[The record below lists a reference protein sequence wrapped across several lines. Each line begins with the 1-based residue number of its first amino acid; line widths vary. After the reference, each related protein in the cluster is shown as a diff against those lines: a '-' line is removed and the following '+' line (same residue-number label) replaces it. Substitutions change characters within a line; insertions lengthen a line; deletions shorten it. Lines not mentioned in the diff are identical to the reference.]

1 MNGKKDSSH
10 TNNLLEGLYGM
21 LKNNGETPL
30 MEKAESKAQQ
40 GLMGAAYAAKKG
52 DKPAS
57 PKIANIA
64 KSMSTKSLKDFA
76 STTQKGLPD
85 KVTNECACDK
95 MTDEELE
102 IFNRHKVG
110 KRGGRGQ
117 ANNPWNS
124 LKKSGRGFKGRVHKE
139 DAEVDECAGVGTI
152 TKQNSTV
159 DVNKNTPKK
168 NLAAFKLEEALQDM
182 YNDLTSQINL
192 KEADT
197 NASTADMPEDHVS
210 SLKGRISMPGL
221 SQNKSNGNAY
231 LQYRMGIAMAGAP
244 DFPTKAAGAVA
255 GDPLLSTYTDAELEI
270 VNFAAKQVGA
280 GEMVRLGANRSEE
293 VPGVHT
299 ISPIAQITKNRYGI

>member
-1 MNGKKDSSH
+1 MNDKGSSH
-10 TNNLLEGLYGM
+10 INNLLEGLYGM

-30 MEKAESKAQQ
+30 MEQAASKKQL

-52 DKPAS
+52 DKPGS
-57 PKIANIA
+57 PKIVNIA
-64 KSMSTKSLKDFA
+64 KSMSSKSLKDFA
-76 STTQKGLPD
+76 STKQKGLPD
-85 KVTNECACDK
+85 KVAECSCDK

-117 ANNPWNS
+117 TSNPWNN
-124 LKKSGRGFKGRVHKE
+124 LKKSGRGFKSRMHKE
-139 DAEVDECAGVGTI
+139 DADVEECAGVGTI

-159 DVNKNTPKK
+159 DVDKNTPSK

-182 YNDLTSQINL
+182 YNALTSKIDLT
-192 KEADT
+192 EADT
-197 NASTADMPEDHVS
+197 NASTTDMPVDHVS